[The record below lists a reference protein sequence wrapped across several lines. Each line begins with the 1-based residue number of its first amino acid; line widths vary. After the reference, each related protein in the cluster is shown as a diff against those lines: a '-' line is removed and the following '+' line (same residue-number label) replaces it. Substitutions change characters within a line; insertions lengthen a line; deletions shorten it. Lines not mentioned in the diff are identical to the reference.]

1 MNMVTIANCHS
12 LDEAQ
17 GLKMLLEGAGIPSFI
32 PDENTSSVAP
42 HHFLTTSGVR
52 IQVLEEHVEEA
63 KRLIEQTR
71 ET

>member
-1 MNMVTIANCHS
+1 MNMVTIANCYN

-32 PDENTSSVAP
+32 PDETSSSVAP

-52 IQVLEEHVEEA
+52 LQVLEEHAEEA
-63 KRLIEQTR
+63 RRLIER
-71 ET
+71 EK